1 MDKGNESGQNRAQT
15 RTLSKSRAQNFN
27 KKLGQGSTPSLPT
40 LKCAPVIKDIIQL
53 TFNYCVIVH
62 ELLLLLFFFLNLT

>member
-27 KKLGQGSTPSLPT
+27 KKLGQGSTPSLPIP
-40 LKCAPVIKDIIQL
+40 KCAP
-53 TFNYCVIVH
+53 
-62 ELLLLLFFFLNLT
+62 LNLRHHTADLQLFCDCA